1 MNERSLIASAL
12 LFDMDGT
19 LIDSSTAVV
28 GIWSKWARRHGLNAD
43 SILERA
49 HGRQT
54 IDVMREFAPDLDLNK
69 ETADFLE
76 WEISWRDGIHA
87 VRGAE
92 ELLERLP
99 ANVWAVVTS
108 AERELAK
115 ARFSAA
121 GLPMPEILISAEDVS
136 QGKPNPE
143 GFLKAA
149 EQMSVQA
156 SNCVV
161 FEDSWAGLEAGEESG
176 ASVVMVAIDGSSA
189 LEVGMYAIRDFTD
202 LDLAIDSEC
211 ITIRF
216 RGET

>member
-1 MNERSLIASAL
+1 
-12 LFDMDGT
+12 
-19 LIDSSTAVV
+19 
-28 GIWSKWARRHGLNAD
+28 
-43 SILERA
+43 
-49 HGRQT
+49 
-54 IDVMREFAPDLDLNK
+54 MREFAPDLDLSK

-76 WEISWRDGIHA
+76 WEISWRDGVHA

-121 GLPMPEILISAEDVS
+121 CLPMPEVLISAEDVS

-149 EQMSVQA
+149 EQLSVQA

-161 FEDSWAGLEAGEESG
+161 FEDSRAGIKAGEKSG
-176 ASVVMVAIDGSSA
+176 ASVVLVAIDGNPP
-189 LEVGMYAIRDFTD
+189 LEVGKYAIRDFTD
-202 LDLAIDSEC
+202 LDLTIDNQC

-216 RGET
+216 